1 MLRYG
6 LTQME
11 KSESVFIPV
20 VSPRT
25 GVMTPNTLASFTAC
39 PASFPAGAL
48 VGLAT
53 GLLALTSVFAVDSEP
68 EWGLPVEPTGGLASF
83 RLGGV
88 GDVTVRLQSTGQLER
103 QVHVHFKLRFINWK
117 RGMSQKTIKIPQ
129 KL

>member
-6 LTQME
+6 LTQVE

-20 VSPRT
+20 VGPRT

-53 GLLALTSVFAVDSEP
+53 RLLAPTCVFAHC
-68 EWGLPVEPTGGLASF
+68 TRLA
-83 RLGGV
+83 LAGV
-88 GDVTVRLQSTGQLER
+88 CALI
-103 QVHVHFKLRFINWK
+103 VHVFVSTVFRTRVTGKDLKNIN
-117 RGMSQKTIKIPQ
+117 IN
-129 KL
+129 